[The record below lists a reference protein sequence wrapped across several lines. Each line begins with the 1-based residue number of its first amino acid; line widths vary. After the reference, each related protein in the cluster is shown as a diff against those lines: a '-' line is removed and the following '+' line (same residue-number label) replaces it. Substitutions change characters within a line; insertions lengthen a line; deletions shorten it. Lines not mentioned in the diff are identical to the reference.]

1 MRKIWIF
8 AFGGAAYCFL
18 ELLWR
23 GSTHWSMALAG
34 GTVLTVLCASSG
46 RMSVLGFMPYSAAV
60 ITLTEL
66 LFGLVFNVAMGG
78 AVWDYSGIVMNFFG
92 QICLPYSL
100 LWLALS
106 FPLFYIVR
114 VLERKVHRERGASYG
129 ALHQCI

>member
-1 MRKIWIF
+1 MKKIWIF

-34 GTVLTVLCASSG
+34 GTVLTILYVSSG
-46 RMSVLGFMPYSAAV
+46 RMGVLSFMPYSAAV

-66 LFGLVFNVAMGG
+66 LFGLVFNLALN
-78 AVWDYSGIVMNFFG
+78 ADVWDYSGIVMNFLG

-106 FPLFYIVR
+106 FPLYYIVR
-114 VLERKVHRERGASYG
+114 VLRR
-129 ALHQCI
+129 